1 MLGEDYL
8 VTSTSLKELHEERVE
23 IPNGVNVNLNN
34 NIIEIKGPLG
44 KVSKDFSKIIA
55 EVSIN
60 NNSVSIKS
68 FSNRKKHIS
77 TTTTSKS
84 LIKNMIIG
92 VTKGFTYKLKI
103 VFAHFPITV
112 KVKGNQVHIENF
124 YGERSPRIAQIIG
137 NSKIEVK
144 EDDIIVKGI
153 SIYDVGQT
161 AANIEQATKVKNKD
175 LRVFLDGVYVYDKR
189 REK

>member
-1 MLGEDYL
+1 VLGEDYL

-34 NIIEIKGPLG
+34 NLMEIKGPLG

-60 NNSVSIKS
+60 NNIVIIKS

>member
-8 VTSTSLKELHEERVE
+8 VTSTSLKELYEERVE
-23 IPNGVNVNLNN
+23 IPSGVNVSLNN
-34 NIIEIKGPLG
+34 NLMEIKGPLG

-60 NNSVSIKS
+60 NNIVSIRS

>member
-1 MLGEDYL
+1 M

-60 NNSVSIKS
+60 NNIVSIKS

>member
-34 NIIEIKGPLG
+34 NLMEIKGPLG

-60 NNSVSIKS
+60 NNIVSIKS

>member
-1 MLGEDYL
+1 L
-8 VTSTSLKELHEERVE
+8 
-23 IPNGVNVNLNN
+23 
-34 NIIEIKGPLG
+34 
-44 KVSKDFSKIIA
+44 
-55 EVSIN
+55 
-60 NNSVSIKS
+60 
-68 FSNRKKHIS
+68 KHIS

>member
-34 NIIEIKGPLG
+34 NLMEIKGPLG

-60 NNSVSIKS
+60 NNIVIIKS

>member
-1 MLGEDYL
+1 VLGEDYL

-23 IPNGVNVNLNN
+23 IPNGVNVNINN
-34 NIIEIKGPLG
+34 NLMEIKGPLG

-60 NNSVSIKS
+60 NNIVIIKS

>member
-1 MLGEDYL
+1 VLGEDYL
-8 VTSTSLKELHEERVE
+8 VTSTSLKELYEERVE
-23 IPNGVNVNLNN
+23 IPSGVNVSLNN
-34 NIIEIKGPLG
+34 NLMEIKGPLG

-60 NNSVSIKS
+60 NNIVSIRS